1 MDTLGVIFL
10 ITSIVGIA
18 LVVWSYT
25 KGGKKWL
32 ENL

>member
-10 ITSIVGIA
+10 ITSIVGLI

-25 KGGKKWL
+25 KPGKRWL
-32 ENL
+32 DNL